1 MLKKEIER
9 LKLGEVI
16 LDENIDYH
24 NENWLNMLSDVNHH
38 MGGIRISKTPDEGVV
53 DTNLKVWGISNLY
66 VCSTAVFPTGSHSNP
81 TVTMLA
87 LGLRLVDYLIV
98 TTI

>member
-9 LKLGEVI
+9 LQLGQVF
-16 LDENIDYH
+16 LKDEIKYDNPGWMDLI
-24 NENWLNMLSDVNHH
+24 SDVNHH
-38 MGGIRISKTPDEGVV
+38 MGGTRISKTFDEGVV
-53 DTNLKVWGISNLY
+53 DSDLKVWDVDNLY

-87 LGLRLVDYLIV
+87 LGLRLVNFL
-98 TTI
+98 TSKK